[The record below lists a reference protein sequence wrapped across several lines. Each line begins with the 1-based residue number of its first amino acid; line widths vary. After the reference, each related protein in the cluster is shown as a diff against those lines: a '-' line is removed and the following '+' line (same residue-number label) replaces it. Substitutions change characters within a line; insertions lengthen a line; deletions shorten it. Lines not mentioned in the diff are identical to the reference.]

1 MFFSVLIHQSEIGR
15 FHTVRC
21 IRKTAL
27 CLAGSRAFA
36 ILSVI
41 PALSRALI
49 RILSVISRTL
59 RLGLRRRLSAVR
71 STVPAA
77 GRRLGLGHGLA
88 AHAKA

>member
-1 MFFSVLIHQSEIGR
+1 MFFSVLIHQSEIRR

-27 CLAGSRAFA
+27 CLAGSRAFS

-49 RILSVISRTL
+49 RILSVISRIL

-71 STVPAA
+71 STVSAA
-77 GRRLGLGHGLA
+77 GRLLGLGHGLA